1 MKVGEPTMKHPTDLA
16 IDRIVRQGHQVHAFT
31 AQEVL
36 WFEIDGA
43 LIASLQ
49 ELLEMAE
56 GVYSVEEL
64 GELVLLRRQESQMS
78 R

>member
-1 MKVGEPTMKHPTDLA
+1 MKHPTDVA
-16 IDRIVRQGHQVHAFT
+16 IERIVQQGHQVHPFT
-31 AQEVL
+31 AQDIL
-36 WFEIDGA
+36 WFEIDGS

-49 ELLEMAE
+49 ELMELGE

-64 GELVLLRRQESQMS
+64 WELVLLRRQESQMS